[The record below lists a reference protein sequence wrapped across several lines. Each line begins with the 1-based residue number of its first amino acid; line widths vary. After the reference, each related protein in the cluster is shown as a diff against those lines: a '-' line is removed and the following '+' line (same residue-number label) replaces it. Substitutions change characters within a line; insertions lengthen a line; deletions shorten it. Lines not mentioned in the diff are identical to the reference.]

1 MLHYFVAFDPA
12 DGFLPNAVIS
22 DGLRHDSGRSA
33 SGVLYGTTVFG
44 GANGAGT
51 VFELTPPSSHGGAWT
66 FTCTVSIRSRSSR
79 AAPPEMATGPATGL
93 ISDASGAL
101 YGTTSQGGANGGGTV
116 FQLTSAVSFV
126 GIPGEPNCVGQSL
139 STLANSFG
147 GISSAAVQFGYSN
160 VQALE
165 DAVQSYCAG

>member
-1 MLHYFVAFDPA
+1 
-12 DGFLPNAVIS
+12 
-22 DGLRHDSGRSA
+22 
-33 SGVLYGTTVFG
+33 
-44 GANGAGT
+44 
-51 VFELTPPSSHGGAWT
+51 
-66 FTCTVSIRSRSSR
+66 
-79 AAPPEMATGPATGL
+79 MATGPATGL

-147 GISSAAVQFGYSN
+147 GISSAAVEFGYSN

-165 DAVQSYCAG
+165 EAVKSYCAG